1 MATMKDVATLAGV
14 SLATVSHVI
23 NKSRPVSRELT
34 ERVESAMRTLSY
46 HPNRIARSLRTKR
59 TNTIGLVV
67 SDITNPFFSNVAR
80 GAEDAAASVGFSVVI
95 SNTDEDEAKEE
106 ACVQT
111 MLKAQYDGV
120 VFAATGSQSRA
131 LVALRNA
138 RIPFVLIDRK
148 VSAVDSDV
156 VLSNNESAAFQ
167 ATTYLLEQGH
177 RTIGVILG
185 NVGVTSS
192 DERFVGFE
200 RAFCDFGVS
209 IPSADYV
216 ARGSYRIEGGR
227 AACRELLFRSPRP
240 TAIFIVNN
248 RMTIG
253 ALEEVIA
260 SGLSCPE
267 DISIVGFDDFEGL
280 SLFKPPITTVA
291 QQPYELGRE
300 AVGLLLKRI
309 DGQGDSATT
318 ERRLNCELII
328 RESVRSLADR
338 LNPEGSDALGVSKKG

>member
-1 MATMKDVATLAGV
+1 MKDVATLAGV

-23 NKSRPVSRELT
+23 NGSRPVSQELT

-46 HPNRIARSLRTKR
+46 RPNRIARSLRTKR
-59 TNTIGLVV
+59 THTIGLVV
-67 SDITNPFFSNVAR
+67 SDITNPFFSNVVR
-80 GAEDAAASVGFSVVI
+80 GVEDAAAAAGFSVAI
-95 SNTDEDEAKEE
+95 SNTDEDETKEE

-111 MLKAQYDGV
+111 MLKAQHDGV

-131 LVALRNA
+131 LVALQDA
-138 RIPFVLIDRK
+138 KIPFVLIDRK
-148 VSAVDSDV
+148 VSAVNSDV
-156 VLSNNESAAFQ
+156 VLSNNESAAFR
-167 ATTYLLEQGH
+167 ATTYLLELGH
-177 RTIGVILG
+177 RTVGVILG

-192 DERFVGFE
+192 DERFAGFE
-200 RAFCDFGVS
+200 SAFRAFGVS
-209 IPSADYV
+209 APSADYV

-227 AACRELLFRSPRP
+227 EACRELLSRTPHP

-253 ALEEVIA
+253 ALQELMA

-291 QQPYELGRE
+291 QQPYRLGRE
-300 AVGLLLKRI
+300 AMELLLKRV
-309 DGQGDSATT
+309 DGEGDGTTT
-318 ERRLNCELII
+318 ERRLDCELIV
-328 RESVRSLADR
+328 RKSVRSLADG
-338 LNPEGSDALGVSKKG
+338 LNPEGFDALGALKEG